1 MKHLITFE
9 NFQCNF
15 TLDFIYDRI
24 TGSEFISHLEFQNE
38 NWISDSYEKV
48 KWKVIEYLWTF
59 LEESKKI
66 GFKIFSKVFTFL
78 KWIWNKIKSFK
89 EKQPI
94 IFKIV
99 TITLLVFI
107 ILILSSSVAHAQVSG
122 QPLDESQINLAI
134 GFINDVREH
143 HGGIK
148 GFTNLDVNKAI
159 AYLIKLRDAHGV
171 VNPSDINTFGQD
183 SVTLA
188 DRAIKA
194 SEEMVK
200 DARIQ
205 GQSSTVYQYCLDLLQ
220 KGSDFITYSY
230 RKTSSREVVTLGIK

>member
-15 TLDFIYDRI
+15 TLDFIYGRI
-24 TGSEFISHLEFQNE
+24 TGSEFISHLESLNE

-66 GFKIFSKVFTFL
+66 GFKIFTKVFTFL

-89 EKQPI
+89 EKHPI

-99 TITLLVFI
+99 TITLLVLI
-107 ILILSSSVAHAQVSG
+107 ILILSSCVAHAQVSG
-122 QPLDESQINLAI
+122 QPLDENQINLAI
-134 GFINDVREH
+134 GFINDMEEH
-143 HGGIK
+143 GKIK
-148 GFTNLDVNKAI
+148 SFTKWDVNKAI

-171 VNPSDINTFGQD
+171 VNPNDINNFGQE

-188 DRAIKA
+188 NQSIKA
-194 SEEMVK
+194 SEELVK
-200 DARIQ
+200 DARIE
-205 GQSSTVYQYCLDLLQ
+205 GQSSPVYQYCLDIMQ
-220 KGSDFITYSY
+220 KGSDFINYSIQ
-230 RKTSSREVVTLGIK
+230 KTSSGEVVKLGIK